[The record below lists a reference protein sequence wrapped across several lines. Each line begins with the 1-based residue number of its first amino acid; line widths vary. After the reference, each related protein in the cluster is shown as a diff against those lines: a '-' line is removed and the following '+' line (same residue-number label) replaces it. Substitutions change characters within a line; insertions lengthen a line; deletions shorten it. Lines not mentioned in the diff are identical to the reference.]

1 MAEAADCVPPTSI
14 RVPCR
19 PPSRPRTV
27 KNRLP
32 PADEWVVMEQRF
44 DPPPPDGIRWP
55 HDAPDDVRAFF
66 DLPEPAVEA
75 APALRS
81 APPSFPPPP
90 PVGPP
95 GGGTATMTMQPPAL
109 PRVAPPVPP
118 PVTAPAASAFASAM
132 NDHTPHGAPRP
143 AQKRRSGGGKR
154 FVGALLVLALL
165 GGAGAA
171 AVVYGSDLLTLAKG
185 EEIVDEP
192 ELTKAFPR
200 MPAVAPAIRTAS
212 FTVEQ
217 PAGTDGPESYQVTT
231 DFETSIAEVVVDGGD
246 RADLEI
252 LTLFNDAVARR
263 SDGVIWYQLPR
274 GAFPIDADLG
284 RARWVRTIDELFPPA
299 IRQWTTIERATESVL
314 ENEPMTRLLVS
325 IEPARLASIP
335 PSQVDDTEP
344 PSPSADGDAAPP
356 TEAAAAPPPAGQ
368 APASPAVDP
377 SPLPTLPPGITLT
390 TTPEGAV
397 SGAVPI
403 EMWVDDAGVVRK
415 LVLPPELGGQTVT
428 VQSYSSEPWQPAFPT
443 AEQVQP
449 ITAEAFF
456 ELSD

>member
-1 MAEAADCVPPTSI
+1 
-14 RVPCR
+14 
-19 PPSRPRTV
+19 
-27 KNRLP
+27 
-32 PADEWVVMEQRF
+32 
-44 DPPPPDGIRWP
+44 
-55 HDAPDDVRAFF
+55 
-66 DLPEPAVEA
+66 
-75 APALRS
+75 
-81 APPSFPPPP
+81 
-90 PVGPP
+90 
-95 GGGTATMTMQPPAL
+95 MTMQPPAL

-132 NDHTPHGAPRP
+132 NDHTPSGSARP
-143 AQKRRSGGGKR
+143 AQKRSSGGGKR

-171 AVVYGSDLLTLAKG
+171 AVFYGSDLLTLAKG
-185 EEIVDEP
+185 EELVDEP

-200 MPAVAPAIRTAS
+200 VPAFAPAIRTAS

-263 SDGVIWYQLPR
+263 SDGVTWYQLPR

-284 RARWVRTIDELFPPA
+284 RSRWVRTIDELFPPA

-335 PSQVDDTEP
+335 PNQVDDTE
-344 PSPSADGDAAPP
+344 APV
-356 TEAAAAPPPAGQ
+356 
-368 APASPAVDP
+368 PAVEP

-456 ELSD
+456 ELSN